1 MPLEKI
7 KTGGLHTAWLLSPP
21 GVIRSHAP
29 HLPGR
34 RPSSAVYHFGGY
46 EPYYQVLLTHGSPG
60 KDIADK
66 DNPIHSSGEAKD
78 WTPFKEGIQARADSH
93 ETTWLFE
100 GGRSLVLPKKK
111 VLYQTNQGQDW
122 HPGCAQNGA
131 RAREGGQ
138 TGFQPCTHFVKLRR
152 QQEAGVREP
161 SCTRV
166 EASSPFCSSS
176 SAGGTSGQRT
186 FEHPTKE
193 TAAQNQA
200 AQHLEKHCGLA
211 NPSRRS

>member
-122 HPGCAQNGA
+122 HPGC
-131 RAREGGQ
+131 
-138 TGFQPCTHFVKLRR
+138 
-152 QQEAGVREP
+152 
-161 SCTRV
+161 
-166 EASSPFCSSS
+166 S
-176 SAGGTSGQRT
+176 SARRGPNRIPTMYPLRQTSQTTRSWGSRT
-186 FEHPTKE
+186 KLHSGRSLVAILFIII
-193 TAAQNQA
+193 
-200 AQHLEKHCGLA
+200 C
-211 NPSRRS
+211 RRYFRSTDF